1 MVLDETQ
8 IEIVRQEL
16 FTAVIGDV
24 LDALG
29 YHRQFLPPDIVPLK
43 REMMLVGRAMPVLEA
58 DAYDGSQPFGKM
70 FEALDDL
77 KVGEIYVATGGSQTY
92 SLWGEL
98 MATAA
103 RNQGAVGA
111 VMHGYLRDTLAILEM
126 DFPVFAIGSYA
137 QDQRVRGR
145 VIDYRCAL
153 EIGGVRINPG
163 DLMVGDL
170 DGVLVIPQ
178 EVEAEVVEKALAK
191 ARTENELKNAL
202 LAGMSATEAFA
213 KFGLF

>member
-1 MVLDETQ
+1 MTLDATQ
-8 IEIVRQEL
+8 IKTVRQEL
-16 FTAVIGDV
+16 FTAVLGDV

-29 YHRQFLPPDIVPLK
+29 YNRQFLPPDIVPLK

-58 DAYDGSQPFGKM
+58 DAYDDSQPFGKM
-70 FEALDDL
+70 FEALDDM
-77 KVGEIYVATGGSQTY
+77 KAGEIYVATGGSQTY

-98 MATAA
+98 MTTAA
-103 RNQGAVGA
+103 LNRGAVGA
-111 VMHGYLRDTLAILEM
+111 VMHGYLRDTKAILEM
-126 DFPVFAIGSYA
+126 NFPAFAIGSYA

-145 VIDYRCAL
+145 VIDYRCPL

-170 DGVLVIPQ
+170 DGILVIPQ
-178 EVEAEVVEKALAK
+178 EVEDEVVEKALAK